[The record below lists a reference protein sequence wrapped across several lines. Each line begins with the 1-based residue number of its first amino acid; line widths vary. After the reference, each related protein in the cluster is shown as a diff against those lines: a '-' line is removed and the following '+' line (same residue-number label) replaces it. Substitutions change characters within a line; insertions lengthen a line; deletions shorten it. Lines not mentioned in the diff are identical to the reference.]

1 MAQMHSYYITNAR
14 SELKFSCDKLSEEEL
29 EATMQEITAAMIDN
43 DELFDEK
50 YDDIFSDSKS
60 IDLDEVDTNNLLL
73 ADIINLD
80 ISEFDDSNDSNEK
93 NKEVNVVLDRQQNN
107 EDPNDVNFEALLVE
121 EFGVWFSLYFIVLVN
136 KFVCHQ

>member
-43 DELFDEK
+43 DELFDEE
-50 YDDIFSDSKS
+50 YDDIFSDSES

-107 EDPNDVNFEALLVE
+107 EDPNDVNFEALLAE
-121 EFGVWFSLYFIVLVN
+121 EFGV
-136 KFVCHQ
+136 

>member
-1 MAQMHSYYITNAR
+1 MAQMHSYYITNAM
-14 SELKFSCDKLSEEEL
+14 SELKFSCDKLSEL

-43 DELFDEK
+43 DELFDEE
-50 YDDIFSDSKS
+50 YDDIFSDSES

-107 EDPNDVNFEALLVE
+107 EDPNDVNFEALLAE
-121 EFGVWFSLYFIVLVN
+121 EFGV
-136 KFVCHQ
+136 